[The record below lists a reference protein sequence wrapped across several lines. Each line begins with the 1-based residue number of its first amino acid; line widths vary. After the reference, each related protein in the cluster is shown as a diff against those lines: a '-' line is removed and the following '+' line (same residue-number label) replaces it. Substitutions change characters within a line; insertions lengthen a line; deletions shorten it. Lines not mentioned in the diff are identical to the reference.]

1 MDRLKGK
8 VIIITGGASGMGAAM
23 AQLFSGEGAMVCVA
37 DVNKQGAD
45 TVAAACVGDAIGVQA
60 DVAKRTEMQAM
71 ADETMARF
79 GHIDAIVNNAGYTHR
94 NCDLLNVD
102 EDEFDLIFAVNAK
115 AIYHATQILVPIM
128 DAQGG
133 GVIINN
139 ASTAGLRPRPGLT
152 WYNASKGWAI
162 TATKSMAVELAPKKI
177 RVNALCPVATD
188 TPMLERF
195 IGEDTP
201 EKRAMFRNTI
211 PLGRLADPMDIAHAA
226 LWLISD
232 DAQFITGVALEV
244 DGGRCV

>member
-1 MDRLKGK
+1 
-8 VIIITGGASGMGAAM
+8 MGAAM
-23 AQLFSGEGAMVCVA
+23 VDLFSQNGAKVCIA
-37 DVNKQGAD
+37 DLNLEAAES
-45 TVAAACVGDAIGVQA
+45 VAARCGQA
-60 DVAKRTEMQAM
+60 TLALKCDVSQREDIKRIV
-71 ADETMARF
+71 DETLERF
-79 GHIDAIVNNAGYTHR
+79 GRIDAIVNNAGYTHR
-94 NCDLLNVD
+94 NCDLLDVD
-102 EDEFDLIFAVNAK
+102 EETFDQIFAVNVK
-115 AIYHATQILVPIM
+115 AIYHATQMLTPIM
-128 DAQGG
+128 ERQGG

-152 WYNASKGWAI
+152 WYNASKGWVI
-162 TATKSMAVELAPKKI
+162 TATKSMAVELAPKNI

-201 EKRAMFRNTI
+201 EKRANFRNTI

-232 DAQFITGVALEV
+232 DAKFITGTALEV

>member
-1 MDRLKGK
+1 MQRLEGK

-23 AQLFSGEGAMVCVA
+23 AKLFSDEGAKICIA
-37 DVNKQGAD
+37 DLNKEGAD
-45 TVAAACVGDAIGVQA
+45 AVAAACAGNAIGVEA
-60 DVAKRTEMQAM
+60 DVTKRADIQAM
-71 ADETMARF
+71 VDKAMHRF
-79 GHIDAIVNNAGYTHR
+79 GRVDGVVNNAGYTHR
-94 NCDLLNVD
+94 NCNLLDVS

-115 AIYHATQILVPIM
+115 AIYHATQILAPIM
-128 DAQGG
+128 EAQGG

>member
-1 MDRLKGK
+1 MSRLKDK

-23 AQLFSGEGAMVCVA
+23 ARLFAENSAKVCIA
-37 DVNKQGAD
+37 DLNHETAEKIASTCSQ
-45 TVAAACVGDAIGVQA
+45 
-60 DVAKRTEMQAM
+60 
-71 ADETMARF
+71 ETMAVKCDVALRDDIQRVVDETLARF
-79 GHIDAIVNNAGYTHR
+79 GRIDAIVNNAGYTHR
-94 NCDLLNVD
+94 NCDLLDVD
-102 EDEFDLIFAVNAK
+102 EATFDQILSVNVK
-115 AIYHATQILVPIM
+115 AIYHATQILTPIM
-128 DAQGG
+128 ERQNG

-152 WYNASKGWAI
+152 WYNASKGWVI
-162 TATKSMAVELAPKKI
+162 TATKSMAVELAAKNI

-201 EKRAMFRNTI
+201 EKRANFRNTI
-211 PLGRLADPMDIAHAA
+211 PLGRLADPMDIANAA

-232 DAQFITGVALEV
+232 DAKFITGTALEV

>member
-1 MDRLKGK
+1 
-8 VIIITGGASGMGAAM
+8 MGAAM
-23 AQLFSGEGAMVCVA
+23 ADLFSQNGAKVCIA
-37 DVNKQGAD
+37 DLNLEAAES
-45 TVAAACVGDAIGVQA
+45 VAANCGQA
-60 DVAKRTEMQAM
+60 TLALKCDVSRREDIKRIV
-71 ADETMARF
+71 DETLERF

-94 NCDLLNVD
+94 NCDLLDVD
-102 EDEFDLIFAVNAK
+102 EATFDQIFDVNAK
-115 AIYHATQILVPIM
+115 AIFHATQILTPIM
-128 DAQGG
+128 ERQGG

-152 WYNASKGWAI
+152 WYNASKGWVI
-162 TATKSMAVELAPKKI
+162 TATKSMAVELAPKNI

-201 EKRAMFRNTI
+201 EKRANFRNTI

-232 DAQFITGVALEV
+232 DAKFITGTALEV